1 MIGGHFLSLTDSN
14 QSLHREEY
22 VMKEKKISTQVLV
35 KMALMCAVSLVLLM
49 IVRIPWPAAPFLIY
63 DPADVPIYIT
73 SFALGPWA
81 GLIVTF
87 VVSFVQAFILGGD
100 AIYGFLMHFVATG
113 TVCIAI
119 GCIYKHNKTKKNA
132 LIALVVGIVIEVII
146 MCILNYFVTAAYMG
160 IERSAVLV
168 MLPTIIIP
176 FNLVKMGANSVL
188 TFLLYKRISK
198 FLHNGN

>member
-1 MIGGHFLSLTDSN
+1 
-14 QSLHREEY
+14 
-22 VMKEKKISTQVLV
+22 MKEKKISTQMLV

-49 IVRIPWPAAPFLIY
+49 IVRIPWPAAPFLVY

-87 VVSFVQAFILGGD
+87 VVSFVQAFVLGGD
-100 AIYGFLMHFVATG
+100 AIYGFIMHFIATG

-132 LIALVVGIVIEVII
+132 LIALVIGIVIEVII